1 MFACSNQWYVSHSL
15 YRLSLFLVINSFFV
29 HVLVSLIH
37 RSLKKVGEKKIY
49 LLTDAGS
56 EYSDDGLESICAG
69 LEKEGI
75 ELVVV

>member
-1 MFACSNQWYVSHSL
+1 ML
-15 YRLSLFLVINSFFV
+15 LLISF
-29 HVLVSLIH
+29 IH

-56 EYSDDGLESICAG
+56 EYSDDGLETICAG

-75 ELVVV
+75 ELIVV